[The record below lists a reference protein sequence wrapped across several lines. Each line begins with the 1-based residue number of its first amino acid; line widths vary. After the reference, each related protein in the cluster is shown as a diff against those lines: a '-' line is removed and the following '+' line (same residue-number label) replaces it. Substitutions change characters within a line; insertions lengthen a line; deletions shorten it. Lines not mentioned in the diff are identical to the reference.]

1 MHFHLLEKSF
11 LGFHKALPLDTSLGL
26 DKLKITGEW
35 SAGKAGRISVFFVPS
50 CNALEMK
57 K

>member
-11 LGFHKALPLDTSLGL
+11 LGFHKALPLDASLGL
-26 DKLKITGEW
+26 DKLKIIGEW